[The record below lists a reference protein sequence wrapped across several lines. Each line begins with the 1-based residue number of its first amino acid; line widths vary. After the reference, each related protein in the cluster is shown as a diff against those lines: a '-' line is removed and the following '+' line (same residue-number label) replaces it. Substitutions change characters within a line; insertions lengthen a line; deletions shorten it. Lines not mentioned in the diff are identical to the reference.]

1 MLTIS
6 SALNA
11 GQAATYH
18 KLDYASSTQSY
29 YQQGEEVKGEWRG
42 EFAASMGLS
51 GQVSSLAFNRLA
63 EGQHPETGEQ
73 LVKHREAQEYKNPD
87 GSTTKAV
94 EHRAGWDA
102 QFAPSKSVSL
112 TALVGGDE
120 RIREAHR
127 EAVTVALSEL
137 ERFTQARIGGNN
149 PAETTGKFVA
159 ATFEHDT
166 ARPVD
171 GYAAPQLHTH
181 AVIFNVTERADGST
195 RALQER
201 AFFESQNYVTAVYQA
216 ELFQRLK
223 NLGYEMEAGKSGAPE
238 IKGYSA
244 EYLEA
249 SSPRSAQIR
258 EHMEKAGFTGPGA
271 AQIAAHATREAKQ
284 DLTPAQVLAAHRDLA
299 ASYGD
304 QHKAVISAAR
314 NRVRENTIQEAPS
327 GHAREAVSYAKAHA
341 FEREAVADERVILRE
356 ALRRGMGDVTAAQV
370 RAEFQARQTAG
381 EFRSVE
387 SPKYASAG
395 RFTTPET
402 IAQERANINHVL
414 QGRNTVT
421 SITTAAMAEEQANS
435 RGFLNDSQRR
445 VVEDI
450 LTSRDRVHGLQGLA
464 GTGKTTTLETIR
476 EGAEKSGY
484 KVEGFAP
491 TSKASGQLR
500 DAGIEAN
507 TLQSFLQ
514 RKATSDPESRH
525 LYLLD
530 ESSLA
535 SSRQMRQFLD
545 KVGPNDHIVVIGD
558 VRQHQGVEAGRPFQQ
573 MQDAGMRTAQLNQIV
588 RQKDPELLRAVEYLA
603 KNETER
609 GVALLREQG
618 RVTQIPNGTER
629 IQAIARDY
637 ASKPESTI
645 IVSPDNKSRQQLN
658 DAVRVELKEKGILSG
673 KGENLQTLA
682 NRNDMTGAER
692 TWAARYEVGNILQY
706 TTGSKAEGI
715 AKDSYATVR
724 SVDAA
729 ANRLTVELD
738 NGKLV
743 SYDPKRLRGVNAY
756 RESTR
761 EFAAGD
767 RIQFTTNDKKLD
779 VRNRDLATVVSAE
792 PGKVTV
798 KMDGKGE
805 RTVSF
810 DPAKLRQFDYGY
822 AVTSHSSQG
831 LTQDRVLANFDTE
844 TVRSLVNT
852 RLAYVAVSRAS
863 KDARIYTNDADS
875 LGKRLSVDVSKTAAI
890 EIARAEV
897 KSELRQAVEGFRGG
911 RNESSLDKLK
921 DQGRVHQHKEA
932 TERISA
938 VAKEYVSTRDC
949 CIVLSDRQTDRAA
962 ITAQIRTELQKAGRL
977 APDRTN
983 AAVTLREQEFRQAGR
998 AADYKPGD
1006 VIQYGKGSPKHGL
1019 LPKTEA
1025 TVEAV
1030 DSRRNLIV
1038 VRTGQDDLVTYSPS
1052 RLKTATNDA
1061 KVYRPELQP
1070 ISQGE
1075 RIRITRND
1083 KELNVRAG
1091 DFATVTRTDDKGSL
1105 KVRLDSGK
1113 EIELT
1118 AKQAQHVEHGY
1129 VAESGRRVAADR
1141 FIVSGDTPPTNVL
1154 KSVPTGARELSLHTD
1169 TPSIQKQKATEREK
1183 STEREQAQKAP
1194 QREIHRSHGI
1204 SLSL

>member
-6 SALNA
+6 PALNA

-29 YQQGEEVKGEWRG
+29 YQQGEEVRGEWRG
-42 EFAASMGLS
+42 ELAASLGLS
-51 GQVSSLAFNRLA
+51 GEVSSLAFNRLA

-73 LVKHREAQEYKNPD
+73 LVKHRDAQEYKNPD

-120 RIREAHR
+120 RVREAHR
-127 EAVTVALSEL
+127 EAVGVALAEL

-149 PAETTGKFVA
+149 PAETTGKFIA

-195 RALQER
+195 RALQEK

-223 NLGYEMEAGKSGAPE
+223 SLGYEIEAGKSGAPE

-299 ASYGD
+299 ATYGN
-304 QHKAVISAAR
+304 QHETVISAAR
-314 NRVRENTIQEAPS
+314 SRAKEVAVTPERSDQ
-327 GHAREAVSYAKAHA
+327 AREAITYAKAHA
-341 FEREAVADERVILRE
+341 FEREAVADERVILRD
-356 ALRRGMGDVTAAQV
+356 ALRRGMGDVTAAEV
-370 RAEFQARQTAG
+370 RQEFQARQKAG

-414 QGRNTVT
+414 QGRNTVP

-435 RGFLNDSQRR
+435 RDFLNDSQRR

-484 KVEGFAP
+484 TVEGFAP

-514 RKATSDPESRH
+514 RKTGADPDTRH

-535 SSRQMRQFLD
+535 NSKQMRQFLD

-573 MQDAGMRTAQLNQIV
+573 MQDAGMRTAQLDQIV
-588 RQKDPELLRAVEYLA
+588 RQKDPELLRAVEHLA
-603 KNETER
+603 RNETER

-618 RVTQIPNGTER
+618 RVTEIPNGPER

-637 ASKPESTI
+637 ATKPESTI

-658 DAVRVELKEKGILSG
+658 EAVRVELKEKGILSG
-673 KGENLQTLA
+673 KAETFQTLA

-692 TWAARYEVGNILQY
+692 TWAARYEVGNVLQY

-715 AKDSYATVR
+715 AKDSYAVVR
-724 SVDAA
+724 SVDTA
-729 ANRLTVELD
+729 ANRLTVELE
-738 NGKLV
+738 NGKTA

-756 RESTR
+756 RESAR

-779 VRNRDLATVVSAE
+779 IRNRDLATVVSAE
-792 PGKVTV
+792 PGRMTV
-798 KMDGKGE
+798 RMDGKGE
-805 RTVSF
+805 RSVTF
-810 DPAKLRQFDYGY
+810 DPAKLRQFDHGY

-831 LTQDRVLANFDTE
+831 LTQDRVLANFDTG
-844 TVRSLVNT
+844 TARSLVNT

-863 KDARIYTNDADS
+863 QDARIYTNDADS
-875 LGKRLSVDVSKTAAI
+875 LGKRLAVDVSKTAAI
-890 EIARAEV
+890 EIPRTEA
-897 KSELRQAVEGFRGG
+897 KTELRQAVEGFRAGKT
-911 RNESSLDKLK
+911 EASIEKLK
-921 DQGRVHQHKEA
+921 DQGKVHQHA
-932 TERISA
+932 QPAERISA
-938 VAKEYVSTRDC
+938 VAKEYVSTRERTV
-949 CIVLSDRQTDRAA
+949 VLSEKQSDRAA
-962 ITAQIRTELQKAGRL
+962 ITAQIRAELHQAGRL
-977 APDRTN
+977 SRDQGARP
-983 AAVTLREQEFRQAGR
+983 VLREQQFRQEGR

-1006 VIQYGKGSPKHGL
+1006 VIQYGKGSTKHGL

-1025 TVEAV
+1025 TVEAM

-1052 RLKTATNDA
+1052 RLKTATNDS

-1091 DFATVTRTDDKGSL
+1091 DFATVTRTDDKGGL

-1113 EIELT
+1113 EMELT
-1118 AKQAQHVEHGY
+1118 AKQARHVEHGY
-1129 VAESGRRVAADR
+1129 AVESGRRVSAER
-1141 FIVSGDTPPTNVL
+1141 FIVAGDATEIKAL
-1154 KSVPTGARELSLHTD
+1154 RSVPVHARDLSIHTT
-1169 TPSIQKQKATEREK
+1169 TPAVQQQKAPEREK
-1183 STEREQAQKAP
+1183 TPQHEQAQKPP
-1194 QREIHRSHGI
+1194 QREIQRGYGI
-1204 SLSL
+1204 GLSL